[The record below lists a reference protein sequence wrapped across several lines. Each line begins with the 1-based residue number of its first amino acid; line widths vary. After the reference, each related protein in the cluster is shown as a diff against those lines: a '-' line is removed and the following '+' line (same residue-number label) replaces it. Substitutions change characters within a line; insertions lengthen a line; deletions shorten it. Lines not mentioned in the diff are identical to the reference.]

1 MYIQVYWNYE
11 KWALRFI
18 IYLFIVVKLFLQKL
32 RSLVI
37 RSHALLSMEEAVFLA
52 VRPAAGVYNCVM
64 NGIKMEESCKVIF
77 IEPWWFVL
85 WP

>member
-1 MYIQVYWNYE
+1 
-11 KWALRFI
+11 
-18 IYLFIVVKLFLQKL
+18 
-32 RSLVI
+32 
-37 RSHALLSMEEAVFLA
+37 MEEAVFLA

-85 WP
+85 